1 MLTIPTRNPAPTR
14 SHSPFPPKFPSP
26 ESYSPMSVS
35 TDLPPLDGSY
45 EWNHTIGGL
54 LCLNLSLSIMFSSC
68 IHVVECI
75 GTHFFLLLNNI
86 PLSRHTTFFFI
97 SSLVGRRLGCFCFWL
112 SWIMLLWTV
121 LYKFYMDVFFNFL
134 GYILR
139 SGISGSCDNSVFNI
153 LMLCQTVFQN
163 SCTLLHS
170 H

>member
-86 PLSRHTTFFFI
+86 PLSRHTTFF
-97 SSLVGRRLGCFCFWL
+97 SSVHQLVDVWVVSAFGCHESCCYEQSYTSFTWMYFSIFLDIYLG
-112 SWIMLLWTV
+112 V
-121 LYKFYMDVFFNFL
+121 EFL
-134 GYILR
+134 GHVIT
-139 SGISGSCDNSVFNI
+139 
-153 LMLCQTVFQN
+153 LCLTF
-163 SCTLLHS
+163 
-170 H
+170 